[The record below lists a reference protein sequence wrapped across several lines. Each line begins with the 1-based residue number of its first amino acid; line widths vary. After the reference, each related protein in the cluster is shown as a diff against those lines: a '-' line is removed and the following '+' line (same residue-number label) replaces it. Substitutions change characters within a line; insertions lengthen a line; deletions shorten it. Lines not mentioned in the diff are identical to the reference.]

1 MALAEFVRQT
11 GYKWRPYTTL
21 DICKHHHRL
30 PFSQPINLSQSSLVH
45 FHYIMAES
53 LVFAYGSTEP
63 VKDIRLHSAPAPA
76 DCGPHEAVVDF
87 LAAPINPLDFL
98 VLHGKYP
105 VKPQNH
111 IAVADG
117 EHRPI
122 PGSDGAARIIKTG
135 SAVTQFHVGDTVIL
149 RTHCRGSWRTHAVL
163 DENDVLRVPSE
174 LDPRLACILRM
185 GVAPAHFLLR
195 DYSTLEPGDWIIQ
208 NAATGTVSHFVTQ
221 LARLQG
227 VNVISVIRDRGT
239 DDELER
245 TKRSLRSHGASIV
258 LTVDELKTVGAE
270 VLAGKRVNLAI
281 DFVSNDAL
289 ARLMASFLAPGATL
303 VTAGFL
309 GVAPSGPEGN
319 LRQFLWQRNI
329 TLKAFRLSDCLG
341 RRSAFHQMALLE
353 WFARLFME
361 GTLRAP
367 ALEYVRWKRGDQGLE
382 GKLQEVLERHERG
395 EVGERKKI
403 LVFEH

>member
-1 MALAEFVRQT
+1 
-11 GYKWRPYTTL
+11 
-21 DICKHHHRL
+21 
-30 PFSQPINLSQSSLVH
+30 
-45 FHYIMAES
+45 
-53 LVFAYGSTEP
+53 
-63 VKDIRLHSAPAPA
+63 
-76 DCGPHEAVVDF
+76 VVVEF

-111 IAVADG
+111 IAIADG
-117 EHRPI
+117 EQRPI
-122 PGSDGAARIIKTG
+122 PGSDGAARIVKTG
-135 SAVTQFHVGDTVIL
+135 SAVTLFHVGDTVIL

-185 GVAPAHFLLR
+185 GVAPAYFLLR
-195 DYSTLEPGDWIIQ
+195 DYSPLEPGDWIIQ
-208 NAATGTVSHFVTQ
+208 NAAAGTVSHFVTQ

-258 LTVDELKTVGAE
+258 LTVDELKTTGAE
-270 VLAGKRVNLAI
+270 VLAGKRVNLAV
-281 DFVSNDAL
+281 DFVSDDAL

-341 RRSAFHQMALLE
+341 RRSAFHQTALLE

-361 GTLRAP
+361 GTLKAP
-367 ALEYVRWKRGDQGLE
+367 VLEYVRWKRGDQGLE

-395 EVGERKKI
+395 QVGERKKI
-403 LVFEH
+403 LVFEQ

>member
-1 MALAEFVRQT
+1 MAQ
-11 GYKWRPYTTL
+11 
-21 DICKHHHRL
+21 
-30 PFSQPINLSQSSLVH
+30 
-45 FHYIMAES
+45 S
-53 LVFAYGSTEP
+53 LVFAHGSAEP
-63 VKDIRLHSAPAPA
+63 VKDIRLVSIPTPA
-76 DCGPHEAVVDF
+76 DCGPNQVVVEF

-111 IAVADG
+111 VAVADG

-122 PGSDGAARIIKTG
+122 PGSDGAARVVKTG
-135 SAVTQFHVGDTVIL
+135 SEVTQFRVGDTILL

-185 GVAPAHFLLR
+185 GVAPAYFLLR
-195 DYSTLEPGDWIIQ
+195 DYAALEPGDWIIQ
-208 NAATGTVSHFVTQ
+208 NAATGTVSHFVSQ
-221 LARLQG
+221 LAHLQG

-239 DDELER
+239 DEELER
-245 TKRSLRSHGASIV
+245 TKLSLRTHGASLV
-258 LTVDELKTVGAE
+258 LTADELKVSGAE
-270 VLAGKRVNLAI
+270 LLAGKRINLAI
-281 DFVSNDAL
+281 DFVSDDAL

-309 GVAPSGPEGN
+309 GVAPSGPEGS
-319 LRQFLWQRNI
+319 LRPFLWQRNI

-341 RRSAFHQMALLE
+341 RRSSFHQTALLE

-361 GTLRAP
+361 GTLKAP
-367 ALEYVRWKRGDQGLE
+367 ALEYVRWKRGEQGLE
-382 GKLQEVLERHERG
+382 RQLQKVLERHESG

-403 LVFEH
+403 MVFEQ

>member
-1 MALAEFVRQT
+1 
-11 GYKWRPYTTL
+11 
-21 DICKHHHRL
+21 
-30 PFSQPINLSQSSLVH
+30 
-45 FHYIMAES
+45 MAES
-53 LVFAYGSTEP
+53 LVFAYGSAEP
-63 VKDIRLHSAPAPA
+63 VKDIRLHSTPPPT
-76 DCGPHEAVVDF
+76 DCGPNQVVVEF

-111 IAVADG
+111 IAIADG
-117 EHRPI
+117 EQRPI
-122 PGSDGAARIIKTG
+122 PGSDGAARIVKTG
-135 SAVTQFHVGDTVIL
+135 SAVTLFHVGDTVIL

-185 GVAPAHFLLR
+185 GVAPAYFLLR
-195 DYSTLEPGDWIIQ
+195 DYSPLEPGDWIIQ
-208 NAATGTVSHFVTQ
+208 NAAAGTVSHFVTQ

-245 TKRSLRSHGASIV
+245 TERSLRSHGASIV
-258 LTVDELKTVGAE
+258 LTVDELKTTGAE
-270 VLAGKRVNLAI
+270 VLAGKRVNLAV
-281 DFVSNDAL
+281 DFVSDDAL

-341 RRSAFHQMALLE
+341 RRSPFHQTALLE

-395 EVGERKKI
+395 QVGDRKKI
-403 LVFEH
+403 LVFEQ